1 MWEPGC
7 SLEPHLQEMEIGSL
21 TASKCDA
28 PGGNANQEFNHSQ
41 SICDDHHPG
50 RCSCDW
56 RAIWMY
62 LKYVQKKRTQKLRS
76 KFGREYDEVI
86 IEHLDRGHA
95 ESELQKR
102 ATRVAKYNSL

>member
-1 MWEPGC
+1 
-7 SLEPHLQEMEIGSL
+7 
-21 TASKCDA
+21 
-28 PGGNANQEFNHSQ
+28 
-41 SICDDHHPG
+41 
-50 RCSCDW
+50 
-56 RAIWMY
+56 MY